1 MSRAREVDPVRVNWT
16 YRSFCCCSLQVLA
29 ELQNWSY
36 WFAEPLETPAV
47 LLVA

>member
-1 MSRAREVDPVRVNWT
+1 
-16 YRSFCCCSLQVLA
+16 VLA
-29 ELQNWSY
+29 ELQNWRY